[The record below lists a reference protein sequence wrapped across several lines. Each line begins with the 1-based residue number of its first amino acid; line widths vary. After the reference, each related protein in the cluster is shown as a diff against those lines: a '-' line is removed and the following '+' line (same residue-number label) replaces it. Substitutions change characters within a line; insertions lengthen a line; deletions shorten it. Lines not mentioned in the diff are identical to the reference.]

1 VGGHRAAELGAC
13 ARHKGDEA
21 TGPNDRGKPGS
32 KRHRVVDCGG
42 IPLALIL
49 LAAALAWINR
59 FRRLTVRDNRL

>member
-1 VGGHRAAELGAC
+1 MGGYRAAELGAY

-49 LAAALAWINR
+49 LAATLAWINR
-59 FRRLTVRDNRL
+59 FRHLMARDNRL